1 MARPNRNPIATA
13 NGVRMISSIARG
25 IVACCALLVL
35 SAQSAQ
41 ANERIVSIGGDV
53 TEIIYALNAQSEL
66 IGRDSTSTYPEA
78 AKALPDIGYMR
89 QLNAEGILSLK
100 PTLILASD
108 QSLPALALEQVRNS
122 GINVVSI
129 PGLPALETVPKK
141 ISTVAQA
148 LGKEQE
154 GQQLIA
160 HYEQQLAAMPKNKL
174 STKVLFVM
182 NYSGTTPMAAG
193 QNTAADAIIGFAGGT
208 NAMQGFNKYRPLS
221 QEGIIA
227 AAPELLLLTTAGY
240 ESLGGEEKI
249 WQLPGI
255 SQTPAGKNRR
265 FLVVDDL
272 ALLGFSLKTPEVIS
286 TLHKSMEDNR

>member
-1 MARPNRNPIATA
+1 
-13 NGVRMISSIARG
+13 
-25 IVACCALLVL
+25 
-35 SAQSAQ
+35 
-41 ANERIVSIGGDV
+41 
-53 TEIIYALNAQSEL
+53 
-66 IGRDSTSTYPEA
+66 
-78 AKALPDIGYMR
+78 MR

>member
-1 MARPNRNPIATA
+1 M
-13 NGVRMISSIARG
+13 
-25 IVACCALLVL
+25 
-35 SAQSAQ
+35 
-41 ANERIVSIGGDV
+41 
-53 TEIIYALNAQSEL
+53 
-66 IGRDSTSTYPEA
+66 
-78 AKALPDIGYMR
+78 
-89 QLNAEGILSLK
+89 
-100 PTLILASD
+100 
-108 QSLPALALEQVRNS
+108 
-122 GINVVSI
+122 
-129 PGLPALETVPKK
+129 
-141 ISTVAQA
+141 
-148 LGKEQE
+148 
-154 GQQLIA
+154 IA

>member
-1 MARPNRNPIATA
+1 MNSLIQRSAIAL
-13 NGVRMISSIARG
+13 
-25 IVACCALLVL
+25 CALLSL
-35 SAQSAQ
+35 AAQ
-41 ANERIVSIGGDV
+41 ANERIISIGGDV
-53 TEIIYALNAQSEL
+53 TEIVYALNAESQL
-66 IGRDSTSTYPEA
+66 IGRDSTSTYPQA
-78 AKALPDIGYMR
+78 ANALPDIGYMR

-108 QSLPALALEQVRNS
+108 QSLPTLALDQVRNS
-122 GINVVSI
+122 GIKVVNI
-129 PGLPALETVPKK
+129 PGQPSLETVTKK
-141 ISTVAQA
+141 ISTIANA
-148 LGKEQE
+148 LGKQDA
-154 GQQLIA
+154 GKQLIA

-182 NYSGTTPMAAG
+182 NYSGTAPMAAG

-227 AAPELLLLTTAGY
+227 AAPELLLLTTAGFT
-240 ESLGGEEKI
+240 SMGGEEKI

-255 SQTPAGKNRR
+255 SQTPAGKNKR

-286 TLHKSMEDNR
+286 ILHNDMEKNQ

>member
-1 MARPNRNPIATA
+1 MSSLIRRGAIAF
-13 NGVRMISSIARG
+13 
-25 IVACCALLVL
+25 CALLSL
-35 SAQSAQ
+35 SAQ
-41 ANERIVSIGGDV
+41 ANERVISIGGDV
-53 TEIIYALNAQSEL
+53 TEIVYALDAQSQL
-66 IGRDSTSTYPEA
+66 IGRDSTSTYPQA
-78 AKALPDIGYMR
+78 ANALPDIGYMR

-122 GINVVSI
+122 GIKVVSI
-129 PGLPALETVPKK
+129 PGQPSLETVTKK
-141 ISTVAQA
+141 ISTVADA
-148 LGKEQE
+148 LGKQDA
-154 GQQLIA
+154 GKQLIA
-160 HYEQQLAAMPKNKL
+160 HYEQQLAAMPKNEL

-182 NYSGTTPMAAG
+182 NYSGATPMAAG

-227 AAPELLLLTTAGY
+227 AAPELLLLTTAGFA
-240 ESLGGEEKI
+240 SMGGEEKI

-255 SQTPAGKNRR
+255 SQTPAGKNKR

-286 TLHKSMEDNR
+286 TLHKAMEDNH

>member
-1 MARPNRNPIATA
+1 MSLFIRLW
-13 NGVRMISSIARG
+13 
-25 IVACCALLVL
+25 IVTFCALLPL
-35 SAQSAQ
+35 FSQ
-41 ANERIVSIGGDV
+41 ANERIISIGGDV
-53 TEIIYALNAQSEL
+53 TEIVYALHAESQL
-66 IGRDSTSTYPEA
+66 IGRDSTSTYPQA
-78 AKALPDIGYMR
+78 VNALPDIGYMR

-122 GINVVSI
+122 GIKVVSI
-129 PGLPALETVPKK
+129 PGQPSLETVAKK

-148 LGKEQE
+148 LGKEQA
-154 GQQLIA
+154 GNLLIA
-160 HYEQQLAAMPKNKL
+160 HYERQLAAIPKNRL

-182 NYSGTTPMAAG
+182 NYGGGAPMAAG

-227 AAPELLLLTTAGY
+227 AAPELLLLTTAGFTAM
-240 ESLGGEEKI
+240 GGEEKI

-255 SQTPAGKNRR
+255 AQTPAGKNRR
-265 FLVVDDL
+265 FIVVDDL

-286 TLHKSMEDNR
+286 TLRKAMEDTH